1 MQAQSI
7 ENIFANEDV
16 MQGGTVWNAVP
27 DYMFTKGCKSYEG
40 LFLQFFTMFT
50 CLKFMFAYSFVEF
63 DKKSYPEIRYN
74 SSDTIGDLFLSH
86 NLSIK
91 KLKTRK
97 KSTSI

>member
-63 DKKSYPEIRYN
+63 DKKSYPEIKYN
-74 SSDTIGDLFLSH
+74 SLFSPPPLGISSH
-86 NLSIK
+86 NLPYF
-91 KLKTRK
+91 RE
-97 KSTSI
+97 